1 MKITVVLADDHRIV
15 REGLAAMM
23 NAKPD
28 IEVVAQA
35 KNGREALRLV
45 KELSPQVVVMDVAM
59 PDLNGV
65 EATRQIS
72 QEVPQAKILALS
84 MHSDMQFISK
94 MLAAGASGY
103 VLKDSAFEEL
113 ANAIRAVSNGRT
125 YLSAGIS
132 DMVLQEYVHMLGNKQ
147 EDETCPLSTRERE
160 VLQLLAEGMSTKDV
174 ANRLHLSAKT
184 VESHRRQIMEKLN
197 VRNIAGLTKY
207 AVRQG
212 LTSVDP

>member
-45 KELSPQVVVMDVAM
+45 KEFSPQVVVMDVAM

-72 QEVPQAKILALS
+72 QEVPQVKILALS